1 MTEPGRMS
9 RPAFEPTEPGEPG
22 EAAFDGYGRPPAER
36 AHTAQW
42 QAAPGER
49 ADRPARTTNAAPA
62 AAPATGTGAG
72 VPSGRAWSTAGGSA
86 GLSPS
91 GRGGSRRA
99 KLVLRHIDPWTV
111 MKFGFAFSIGMLVV
125 FVVAVIVLYGVL
137 SAMGVVSSV
146 NTTVN
151 DLTSSAADGSGG
163 VQNVLSA
170 PKIIGAAILI
180 GAINVVLL
188 TALGTLC
195 AFLYNLC
202 TDLVGGVEVTM
213 TER

>member
-1 MTEPGRMS
+1 M
-9 RPAFEPTEPGEPG
+9 TEPGEPG
-22 EAAFDGYGRPPAER
+22 EAAFDGFGRPPAEHAR
-36 AHTAQW
+36 TAQW

-49 ADRPARTTNAAPA
+49 ADRAAATQAAPV
-62 AAPATGTGAG
+62 AAPGTGMGGG
-72 VPSGRAWSTAGGSA
+72 VPSGRAWSTTGGSA
-86 GLSPS
+86 GLSVS
-91 GRGGSRRA
+91 GRGGNRRA
-99 KLVLRHIDPWTV
+99 KLVVRHIDPWTV

-125 FVVAVIVLYGVL
+125 FVVAVIVLYAVL
-137 SAMGVVSSV
+137 SGMGVVSSV
-146 NTTVN
+146 NTTVS

-163 VQNVLSA
+163 VQSVLSA
-170 PKIIGAAILI
+170 PKIIGGAILI

-188 TALGTLC
+188 TALGTLA